1 MADPTIR
8 LLKDIGG
15 HDGVQ
20 AGGKAVNLGEMI
32 AAGLPVPAGFVVL
45 TGAYRA
51 YLHDCGLDARIR
63 EALAGVSAEDG
74 ETLECRAAEVRGLFE
89 PRGVPEGLRREIAA
103 AYAELGNGEEAAVAV
118 RSSATAE
125 DLPGMSFAGQY
136 DSFLNVTGLDALV
149 KRIVACWASLWNA
162 RALSYRLRQGI
173 GNDELAHAVIVQ
185 RLVHAEKSGILF
197 TANPLNGRRD
207 QLLLNS
213 SWGLGE
219 AIVSGEVN
227 PDQWVISRSDGAVVE
242 SRIGEKRIMTVRTE
256 REVEHRPVAADAR
269 AVASLA
275 PEELRRL
282 QDLAEKAERHFGRP
296 QDIEWA
302 YAEGEFHLVQSRPI
316 TSLYPVPDTESGKPG
331 VRIYINVNNYSQ
343 AMPEPFTAMGGDL
356 VRTAIGNVRRRL
368 GPKRIPENSLWYLKT
383 AGGRLFIDITPF
395 LRSEKFWNKFRK
407 PDPADKDPVTTR
419 ALLQY
424 LEANRTEVLAHRESV
439 SYLKL
444 VNPRLLR
451 YLWRAWREY
460 SYGRRRPVEARERA
474 VASGDAAVAR
484 IREAAA
490 DLQGITE
497 RGITEH
503 EISKHRITTRVGF
516 LRTYSDDVFLA
527 GAGTLFGVAAS
538 SGYVAEARAL
548 MEQHLGDAADLHLV
562 EKAVPHSV
570 TTEMG
575 MELMA
580 CAEDCAGRGVE
591 PSTDDPA
598 IRRFIA
604 KYGHKKAVELDA
616 GTPTWA
622 EKPEYVLD
630 LVRAYMENE
639 LYRTAAGEFERN
651 RREAEAAIDRIYAR
665 FVEAGRARQ
674 GRAVRRLL
682 RDFREMFGVREQ
694 SKFVITQGLE
704 VMRNVLHDIGAEL
717 ASRGS
722 IDTSDDV
729 FHLTLEDIESGA
741 DTESGADL
749 RAIAA
754 VNREAYR
761 RNASLRAPRLLT
773 SLGETIYAASYS
785 ASELGDSGNGLTGVA
800 VSPGVAEG
808 RVRVLTSHEEGHTLQ
823 PGEILVTVGTN
834 PSWTPLF
841 LRISGLIMECGGPIS
856 HGSVVAREYGVPAVS
871 GIPGATQ
878 TLRTGQRVRLNGET
892 GEVQLLDEVDEE
904 HLPMGGRRWGR
915 SSCYRSSSGLT
926 HVTPAYLAKSTSVE

>member
-1 MADPTIR
+1 MGDSTIR
-8 LLKDIGG
+8 LLKDIGSD
-15 HDGVQ
+15 DGVQ
-20 AGGKAVNLGEMI
+20 AGGKAVNLGELI
-32 AAGLPVPAGFVVL
+32 ASGLPVPAGFVVL

-51 YLHDCGLDARIR
+51 FLRDCGLDARI
-63 EALAGVSAEDG
+63 EETLAGVSAEDG
-74 ETLECRAAEVRGLFE
+74 KTLECRAADVRGLFE
-89 PRGVPEGLRREIAA
+89 ARRVPEGLRREIAA
-103 AYAELGNGEEAAVAV
+103 AYAELGDGEEAPVAV

-125 DLPGMSFAGQY
+125 DLPGLSFAGQY
-136 DSFLNVTGLDALV
+136 DTFLNVVGLDELV
-149 KRIVACWASLWNA
+149 KRIVECWASLWNA

-173 GNDELAHAVIVQ
+173 GNDDLAHAVIVQ

-227 PDQWVISRSDGAVVE
+227 PDQWVISRSDGAMIVE
-242 SRIGEKRIMTVRTE
+242 SRIGEKRIMTVMTE
-256 REVEHRPVAADAR
+256 RGVEHRPVSGDAR

-275 PEELRRL
+275 PEELRQL
-282 QDLAEKAERHFGRP
+282 QELAEKAERHFGRP

-316 TSLYPVPDTESGKPG
+316 TSLYPVPETEPGKPG
-331 VRIYINVNNYSQ
+331 VRIYINVNSYSQ
-343 AMPEPFTAMGGDL
+343 AMPEPFTTMGEHL
-356 VRTAIGNVRRRL
+356 VRTAIRNVRRRL
-368 GPKRIPENSLWYLKT
+368 GPKRVPENSLWYLKT
-383 AGGRLFIDITPF
+383 VGGRLFIDITPF
-395 LRSEKFWNKFRK
+395 LRSERFWNKFRK

-439 SYLKL
+439 SYLKV

-490 DLQGITE
+490 GLPGKAGDGITE
-497 RGITEH
+497 QGIIE
-503 EISKHRITTRVGF
+503 RVHF
-516 LRTYSDDVFLA
+516 LRTYIDEAFLA

-538 SGYVAEARAL
+538 SGYIVKARAL

-630 LVRAYMENE
+630 LVRAYIENE

-651 RREAEAAIDRIYAR
+651 RREAEAAIERIYAR

-704 VMRNVLHDIGAEL
+704 VMRNVLHEIGAEL

-722 IDTSDDV
+722 IDKSDDV
-729 FHLTLEDIESGA
+729 FHLTLEDIESLA
-741 DTESGADL
+741 DTELGGDVKSGGDL

-754 VNREAYR
+754 ANRDAYR
-761 RNASLRAPRLLT
+761 ENAGLRAPRLLT
-773 SLGETIYAASYS
+773 SLGESIYSASYS
-785 ASELGDSGNGLTGVA
+785 ASELGDSDNGDSGNGLTGVA

-823 PGEILVTVGTN
+823 PGEILVTAGTN

-871 GIPGATQ
+871 GISGATQ
-878 TLRTGQRVRLNGET
+878 TLRTGQRVRLNGES
-892 GEVQLLDEVDEE
+892 GEVQLLDDGEDEG
-904 HLPMGGRRWGR
+904 HLPMGR
-915 SSCYRSSSGLT
+915 
-926 HVTPAYLAKSTSVE
+926 

>member
-1 MADPTIR
+1 M
-8 LLKDIGG
+8 
-15 HDGVQ
+15 
-20 AGGKAVNLGEMI
+20 
-32 AAGLPVPAGFVVL
+32 
-45 TGAYRA
+45 
-51 YLHDCGLDARIR
+51 
-63 EALAGVSAEDG
+63 
-74 ETLECRAAEVRGLFE
+74 VRGLFE
-89 PRGVPEGLRREIAA
+89 AGGVPANLRGEIAA
-103 AYAELGNGEEAAVAV
+103 AYAGLGNGASVPVAV

-136 DSFLNVTGLDALV
+136 DSFLNVTGLDELV
-149 KRIVACWASLWNA
+149 KRIVECWASLWNA
-162 RALSYRLRQGI
+162 RALSYRLRQRI
-173 GNDELAHAVIVQ
+173 GNDDLAHAVIVQ

-197 TANPLNGRRD
+197 TANPLNGRRG

-227 PDQWVISRSDGAVVE
+227 PDQWIISRPDGAIVE
-242 SRIGEKRIMTVRTE
+242 SRIGDKRTMTVRTE
-256 REVEHRPVAADAR
+256 RGIEHRPVPEDR
-269 AVASLA
+269 RRVASLA
-275 PEELRRL
+275 PEELRQL
-282 QDLAEKAERHFGRP
+282 HALAEKAERHFGRP

-302 YAEGEFHLVQSRPI
+302 YAEGEFRLVQSRPI
-316 TSLYPVPDTESGKPG
+316 TSLYPVPETEPGKPG

-343 AMPEPFTAMGGDL
+343 AMPEPFTAMGEDL
-356 VRTAIGNVRRRL
+356 VRTAIRNVRRRL
-368 GPKRIPENSLWYLKT
+368 GPKRIPANSLWYLKT
-383 AGGRLFIDITPF
+383 VGGRLFIDITPF
-395 LRSEKFWNKFRK
+395 LRSEKFWKKFRK

-424 LEANRTEVLAHRESV
+424 LEANRAEVLAHRESV
-439 SYLKL
+439 SYLKV

-460 SYGRRRPVEARERA
+460 SYGRRRPVEAGERA
-474 VASGDAAVAR
+474 VASGDAAVSR

-490 DLQGITE
+490 NLPGTAEHGTTE
-497 RGITEH
+497 RGVSERG
-503 EISKHRITTRVGF
+503 ISKDRISRRVEF
-516 LRTYSDDVFLA
+516 LRAYIDGAFLA

-538 SGYVAEARAL
+538 SEYIAEARAL
-548 MEQHLGDAADLHLV
+548 MEQHLGDAGDLHLV

-580 CAEDCAGRGVE
+580 CAEDCAGRGVD
-591 PSTDDPA
+591 PSIDDPA

-604 KYGHKKAVELDA
+604 KYGHKKAVELDV

-630 LVRAYMENE
+630 LVRAYMKDE
-639 LYRTAAGEFERN
+639 LFRTAAEEFERN
-651 RREAEAAIDRIYAR
+651 LREAEAAIDRIYAR

-704 VMRNVLHDIGAEL
+704 IMRNVLHEIGSEL
-717 ASRGS
+717 VSRGS
-722 IDTSDDV
+722 IEAGDDV
-729 FHLTLEDIESGA
+729 FHLTLADIASLSDVELGE
-741 DTESGADL
+741 DTELNGDL
-749 RAIAA
+749 RARAA
-754 VNREAYR
+754 ANREAYR
-761 RNASLRAPRLLT
+761 RNAGLRAPRLLT
-773 SLGETIYAASYS
+773 SLGESIYSAPYS
-785 ASELGDSGNGLTGVA
+785 ASCLGSGLHDSGNGLTGVA
-800 VSPGVAEG
+800 VSPGVVEG
-808 RVRVLTSHEEGHTLQ
+808 RVRVLTSHEQGHTLQ

-841 LRISGLIMECGGPIS
+841 LRIGGLIMECGGPIS

-878 TLRTGQRVRLNGET
+878 TLRTGQRVRLNGES
-892 GEVQLLDEVDEE
+892 GVVELLDDGNGNAEGAE
-904 HLPMGGRRWGR
+904 HKKPEHRRGVGDGAGDGGLGVVVQ
-915 SSCYRSSSGLT
+915 S
-926 HVTPAYLAKSTSVE
+926 